1 MVYDTSNKKARVFL
15 FFFKLLIQNYQ
26 SVIKQQPHFV
36 TKQQP
41 HFVTKA
47 WNRYGWIHLDIS

>member
-1 MVYDTSNKKARVFL
+1 MIRPTRKHECFC